1 MSLLLLFLSAGAV
14 TPPAT
19 PPAGASIRIRN
30 EWRQEVERIKPDSE
44 FGTKRGKGRA
54 VELLEAERQEV
65 AKPQPVKAKAA
76 RKAPK
81 PKLVAPSIEAETTA
95 AVAASDASAAI
106 AQQGAELQAQ
116 ADAQAAADLQTQID
130 AQMAAQAAV
139 DAVQAAIEAE
149 RQRMFAIAQI
159 DDLDL
164 MMIG

>member
-54 VELLEAERQEV
+54 VELLEAERQEAPAK
-65 AKPQPVKAKAA
+65 AKPAKPAK
-76 RKAPK
+76 KAPK

-116 ADAQAAADLQTQID
+116 ADAQAAADLQTQND

-139 DAVQAAIEAE
+139 DAVQAAIDAE
-149 RQRMFAIAQI
+149 RQRMFAIAQM

>member
-14 TPPAT
+14 APDAT

-30 EWRQEVERIKPDSE
+30 EWRQEVEKIRPDSE

-54 VELLEAERQEV
+54 VELLEAERQEA
-65 AKPQPVKAKAA
+65 AKPQPVKATKPKAA
-76 RKAPK
+76 KKAPK
-81 PKLVAPSIEAETTA
+81 PKLVAPSIEGETLA
-95 AVAASDASAAI
+95 ATEASNASAAI
-106 AQQGAELQAQ
+106 AE
-116 ADAQAAADLQTQID
+116 ADAQAAAEAQAQID
-130 AQMAAQAAV
+130 AQAAAQAAV

-149 RQRMFAIAQI
+149 RQRLFAIAQM